1 VPGGARPGVLGA
13 RRPRANAANLPLR
26 LIRRTGLRKGPAAF
40 SFPPEPNRASPSSA
54 VVGIVLLTIND
65 LRLKLAL
72 FLHYILHKS
81 AAPGQSEAQMGE
93 QEGDVGVG
101 FGDGAQA

>member
-1 VPGGARPGVLGA
+1 LQADETPIRFLDPDQKKGKAQIGYFWLMGRPGSSVFIHWALSRGQKVAEELLGSFNGVLQA
-13 RRPRANAANLPLR
+13 DDY
-26 LIRRTGLRKGPAAF
+26 
-40 SFPPEPNRASPSSA
+40 ASPSSA

-81 AAPGQSEAQMGE
+81 GALGQSEA
-93 QEGDVGVG
+93 
-101 FGDGAQA
+101 